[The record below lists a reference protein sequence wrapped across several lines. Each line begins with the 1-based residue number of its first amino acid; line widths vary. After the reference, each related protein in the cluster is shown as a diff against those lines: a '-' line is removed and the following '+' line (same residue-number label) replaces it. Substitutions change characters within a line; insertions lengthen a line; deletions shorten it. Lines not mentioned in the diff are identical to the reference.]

1 MSGLFNPTV
10 AWITLRATLSRKRA
24 LLFAI
29 PAVILILFTVA
40 LRASRAPMR
49 PWPSHVLGTFG
60 FSVLIPLTALIIGT
74 SVLGAEIDDGSIVH
88 LLATPVRRSS
98 VVMTKFVI
106 ATGLTMI
113 FAAIPELIAALIAGG
128 GVAPAPAGTGPGPG
142 FVGLVSISSGKLAL
156 GLFVGAL
163 ACSVIYNAVFVMVSV
178 ATTRAIAVGLLY
190 VLVWETLLSNF
201 VSGVKLLSV
210 SHYGLGI
217 ANGFANDS
225 ALQAGL
231 TVATSVVMGVIV
243 TGRRPGRGGEPAV
256 VVHPQGRARLTAYLL
271 NDGDLRAATTRLRQ
285 VTRVA
290 LGVLV
295 AAGELG
301 GRTRRADRLV
311 LLLADDDLR
320 TVPVRHHARPRA
332 RRPRSRRSR
341 RRRG

>member
-1 MSGLFNPTV
+1 MFNPTV

-24 LLFAI
+24 LLFAL

-60 FSVLIPLTALIIGT
+60 FSVLLPLTALIIGT

-98 VVMTKFVI
+98 VVVTKFAV
-106 ATGLTMI
+106 ATGLTML
-113 FAAIPELIAALIAGG
+113 FAAVPELIAALIAGG
-128 GVAPAPAGTGPGPG
+128 GSAQAPAGPGG
-142 FVGLVSISSGKLAL
+142 QFTGLVAISTSKLAV

-163 ACSVIYNAVFVMVSV
+163 ACCVIYNAVFVMVSV

-190 VLVWETLLSNF
+190 VLVWEVLLANF
-201 VSGVKLLSV
+201 VSGVRLLSV

-231 TVATSVVMGVIV
+231 TVATSVVMGAIV
-243 TGRRPGRGGEPAV
+243 TVAALVLAVNLLSSFTLKGEPA
-256 VVHPQGRARLTAYLL
+256 
-271 NDGDLRAATTRLRQ
+271 
-285 VTRVA
+285 
-290 LGVLV
+290 
-295 AAGELG
+295 
-301 GRTRRADRLV
+301 
-311 LLLADDDLR
+311 
-320 TVPVRHHARPRA
+320 
-332 RRPRSRRSR
+332 
-341 RRRG
+341 